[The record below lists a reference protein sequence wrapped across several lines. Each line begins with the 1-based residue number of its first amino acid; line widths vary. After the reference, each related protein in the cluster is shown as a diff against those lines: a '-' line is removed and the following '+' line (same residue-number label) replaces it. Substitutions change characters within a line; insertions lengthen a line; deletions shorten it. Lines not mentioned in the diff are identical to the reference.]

1 MAEQLRDKVASG
13 VAWSVA
19 EKVGS
24 MLLQVAVS
32 VIVARLLMPEDFGVM
47 AIMTFFTVLALVVVD
62 SGFSQTLIRKTAPT
76 ADEYKSVFLFN
87 ITVSLVLY
95 AVLVAAAPAVAGFYG
110 LEVIARIAPVL
121 FLVLPLNALCVIQNT
136 IFTREFRFD
145 LLSKINFTASLVAG
159 IAAIGLAWAG
169 LGVWALVG
177 QRIGIM
183 ATRAVLL
190 WSRGRW
196 RADGKFVSGELRAM
210 APFSIRLMLTDIISA
225 VYNNIA
231 QMFIGKMYTASTLGY
246 FNQAQKLKELP
257 VASAMQSVQSVTYP
271 ALANIR
277 GDKEK
282 FAESYRK
289 VLMITAFVM
298 FPVMVGMIAVAGDMF
313 ALLLGERWLPT
324 VPYFRVLAL
333 CGVFYPLAMIAY
345 NVLKVGSD
353 GAIIIRLE
361 IVKKMIMTVIL
372 ALTIPRSAM
381 AVAWGLVAM
390 TAVEACVNIA
400 ASLRFARVGVW
411 KLVRTLAPIALSTAA
426 MYAAV
431 SAVNSVLA
439 EWSVI
444 GRFCIAVGTG
454 AVLYAVVAWL
464 SKMEAVGELRE
475 MVARFGKFSNF
486 V

>member
-24 MLLQVAVS
+24 MLLQMAVS
-32 VIVARLLMPEDFGVM
+32 IIVARLLMPEDFGVM
-47 AIMTFFTVLALVVVD
+47 AIMTFFTALALVVVD

-76 ADEYKSVFLFN
+76 ADEYKSVFFFN
-87 ITVSLVLY
+87 ITISLVLY
-95 AVLVAAAPAVAGFYG
+95 AVLVAVAPAVARYYG
-110 LEVIARIAPVL
+110 LGIISRIAPVL

-177 QRIGIM
+177 QRIGVM

-190 WSRGRW
+190 WSRGKW

-210 APFSIRLMLTDIISA
+210 APFSLRLMLTDIISA

-231 QMFIGKMYTASTLGY
+231 QMFIGKMYSASVLGY

-271 ALANIR
+271 ALAKIKE
-277 GDKEK
+277 DKAK

-289 VLMITAFVM
+289 VLMLTAFAM
-298 FPVMVGMIAVAGDMF
+298 FPMMVGMIAVAEDMF

-345 NVLKVGSD
+345 NVLKAGSD
-353 GAIIIRLE
+353 GTVIIRLE
-361 IVKKMIMTVIL
+361 VAKKVIMTAIL
-372 ALTIPRSAM
+372 ALTIPHSAI

-390 TAVEACVNIA
+390 TAIEATVNMV
-400 ASLRFARVGVW
+400 ASLRFAHIDAW
-411 KLVRTLAPIALSTAA
+411 KLLRTLAPVALLTAV
-426 MYAAV
+426 MYGAV
-431 SAVNSVLA
+431 VGLNRMMVDWTL
-439 EWSVI
+439 
-444 GRFCIAVGTG
+444 GCRFCASVCGG
-454 AVLYAVVAWL
+454 AGLYAGVAWL
-464 SKMEAVGELRE
+464 LRLEAVEELRE
-475 MVARFGKFSNF
+475 TVARFGK
-486 V
+486 

>member
-24 MLLQVAVS
+24 MLLQMAVS
-32 VIVARLLMPEDFGVM
+32 IIVARLLMPEDFGVM
-47 AIMTFFTVLALVVVD
+47 AIMTFFTALALVVVD

-76 ADEYKSVFLFN
+76 ADDYKSVFFFN
-87 ITVSLVLY
+87 ITISLVLY
-95 AVLVAAAPAVAGFYG
+95 AVLVAVAPAVARYYG
-110 LEVIARIAPVL
+110 LGIISRIAPVL

-177 QRIGIM
+177 QRIGVM

-190 WSRGRW
+190 WSRGKW
-196 RADGKFVSGELRAM
+196 RADGRFVSGELRAM
-210 APFSIRLMLTDIISA
+210 APFSLRLMLTDIISA

-231 QMFIGKMYTASTLGY
+231 QMFIGKMYSASVLGY

-271 ALANIR
+271 ALAKIKE
-277 GDKEK
+277 DKAK

-289 VLMITAFVM
+289 VLMLTAFVM
-298 FPVMVGMIAVAGDMF
+298 FPVMVGMIAVAEDMF

-345 NVLKVGSD
+345 NVLKAGSN
-353 GAIIIRLE
+353 GTVIIRLE
-361 IVKKMIMTVIL
+361 IAKKVIMTAIL
-372 ALTIPRSAM
+372 ALTIPHSAI

-390 TAVEACVNIA
+390 TAVEAFVNIV
-400 ASLRFARVGVW
+400 ASLRFAQVGV
-411 KLVRTLAPIALSTAA
+411 LALARTLVPVALLTAV

-439 EWSVI
+439 DWSI
-444 GRFCIAVGTG
+444 AGRFFVAVGTG
-454 AVLYAVVAWL
+454 VASYILVAL
-464 SKMEAVGELRE
+464 SAKMEAVGELKE
-475 MVARFGKFSNF
+475 IAGRFTKR
-486 V
+486 

>member
-24 MLLQVAVS
+24 MLLQMAVS
-32 VIVARLLMPEDFGVM
+32 IIVARLLMPEDFGVM
-47 AIMTFFTVLALVVVD
+47 AIMTFFTALALVVVD

-76 ADEYKSVFLFN
+76 ADEYKSVFFFN
-87 ITVSLVLY
+87 ITISLVLY
-95 AVLVAAAPAVAGFYG
+95 AVLLAVAPAVARYYG
-110 LEVIARIAPVL
+110 LGIISRIAPVL

-169 LGVWALVG
+169 VGVWALVG
-177 QRIGIM
+177 QRIGVM

-190 WSRGRW
+190 WSRGKW
-196 RADGKFVSGELRAM
+196 RADGRFVSGELRAM
-210 APFSIRLMLTDIISA
+210 APFSLRLMLTDIISA

-231 QMFIGKMYTASTLGY
+231 QMFIGKMYSASVLGY

-271 ALANIR
+271 ALAKIKE
-277 GDKEK
+277 DKAK

-289 VLMITAFVM
+289 VLMLTAFAM
-298 FPVMVGMIAVAGDMF
+298 FPMMVGMIAVAEDMF

-345 NVLKVGSD
+345 NVLKAGSD
-353 GAIIIRLE
+353 GAVIIRLE
-361 IVKKMIMTVIL
+361 VAKKVIMTAIL
-372 ALTIPRSAM
+372 ALTIPHSAI

-390 TAVEACVNIA
+390 TAVEAFVNIA
-400 ASLRFARVGVW
+400 ASLRFAQVGV
-411 KLVRTLAPIALSTAA
+411 LALARTLVPVALLTAV
-426 MYAAV
+426 MYVAV

-439 EWSVI
+439 DWSI
-444 GRFCIAVGTG
+444 AWRFFVAVGTG
-454 AVLYAVVAWL
+454 VASYILVAL
-464 SKMEAVGELRE
+464 SAKMEVVGELKE
-475 MVARFGKFSNF
+475 IAGRFTKR
-486 V
+486 

>member
-1 MAEQLRDKVASG
+1 
-13 VAWSVA
+13 
-19 EKVGS
+19 
-24 MLLQVAVS
+24 MLLQMAVS
-32 VIVARLLMPEDFGVM
+32 IIVARLLMPEDFGVM
-47 AIMTFFTVLALVVVD
+47 AIMTFFTALALVVVD

-76 ADEYKSVFLFN
+76 ADDYKSVFFFN
-87 ITVSLVLY
+87 ITISLVLY
-95 AVLVAAAPAVAGFYG
+95 AVLVAVAPAVARYYG
-110 LEVIARIAPVL
+110 LGIISRIAPVL

-177 QRIGIM
+177 QRIGVM

-190 WSRGRW
+190 WSRGKW
-196 RADGKFVSGELRAM
+196 RADGRFVSGELRAM
-210 APFSIRLMLTDIISA
+210 APFSLRLMLTDIISA

-231 QMFIGKMYTASTLGY
+231 QMFIGKMYSASVLGY

-271 ALANIR
+271 ALAKIKE
-277 GDKEK
+277 DKAK

-289 VLMITAFVM
+289 VLMLTAFVM
-298 FPVMVGMIAVAGDMF
+298 FPVMVGMIAVAEDMF

-345 NVLKVGSD
+345 NVLKAGSN
-353 GAIIIRLE
+353 GTVIIRLE
-361 IVKKMIMTVIL
+361 IAKKVIMTAIL
-372 ALTIPRSAM
+372 ALTIPHSAI

-390 TAVEACVNIA
+390 TAVEAFVNIV
-400 ASLRFARVGVW
+400 ASLRFAQVGV
-411 KLVRTLAPIALSTAA
+411 LALARTLVPVALLTAV

-439 EWSVI
+439 DWSI
-444 GRFCIAVGTG
+444 AGRFFVAVGTG
-454 AVLYAVVAWL
+454 VASYILVAL
-464 SKMEAVGELRE
+464 SAKMEAVGELKE
-475 MVARFGKFSNF
+475 IAGRFTKR
-486 V
+486 

>member
-24 MLLQVAVS
+24 MLLQMAVS

-47 AIMTFFTVLALVVVD
+47 AIMTFFTALALVVVD

-87 ITVSLVLY
+87 ITISLVLY
-95 AVLVAAAPAVAGFYG
+95 AVLVAAAPAVAEFYG
-110 LEVIARIAPVL
+110 LEVIAKIAPVL

-145 LLSKINFTASLVAG
+145 LLSKINFTASLAAG
-159 IAAIGLAWAG
+159 IVAIGLACSG

-177 QRIGIM
+177 QRIGVM

-190 WSRGRW
+190 WSRGKW
-196 RADGKFVSGELRAM
+196 RADGRFVSGELRAM
-210 APFSIRLMLTDIISA
+210 APFSLRLMLTDIISA

-231 QMFIGKMYTASTLGY
+231 QMFIGKMYSASVLGY

-271 ALANIR
+271 ALAKI
-277 GDKEK
+277 KEEKAK

-289 VLMITAFVM
+289 VLMLTAFVM
-298 FPVMVGMIAVAGDMF
+298 FPVMVGMIAVAEDMF

-353 GAIIIRLE
+353 GAVIIRLE
-361 IVKKMIMTVIL
+361 IVKKVIMTAIL
-372 ALTIPRSAM
+372 ALTIPQSAL
-381 AVAWGLVAM
+381 AVAWGLVTM
-390 TAVEACVNIA
+390 TAIEATVNMV
-400 ASLRFARVGVW
+400 ASLRFAHIDAW
-411 KLVRTLAPIALSTAA
+411 KLVRTLAPVALLTAV
-426 MYAAV
+426 MYGAV
-431 SAVNSVLA
+431 VGLNRMTVDCTL
-439 EWSVI
+439 
-444 GRFCIAVGTG
+444 GCRFCASVCGG
-454 AVLYAVVAWL
+454 AGLYAGLAWL
-464 SKMEAVGELRE
+464 LRMEAVEELRE
-475 MVARFGKFSNF
+475 TVVRFGK
-486 V
+486 

>member
-24 MLLQVAVS
+24 MLLQMAVS
-32 VIVARLLMPEDFGVM
+32 IIVARLLMPEDFGVM
-47 AIMTFFTVLALVVVD
+47 AIMTFFTALALVVVD

-76 ADEYKSVFLFN
+76 ADDYKSVFLFN
-87 ITVSLVLY
+87 ITISLVLY
-95 AVLVAAAPAVAGFYG
+95 AVLVVAAPTVARYYG
-110 LEVIARIAPVL
+110 LDIISRIAPVL

-159 IAAIGLAWAG
+159 VAAIGLAWAG

-177 QRIGIM
+177 QRIGVM

-190 WSRGRW
+190 WSRGKW
-196 RADGKFVSGELRAM
+196 RASGRFSSGELRAM
-210 APFSIRLMLTDIISA
+210 APFSLRLMLTDIISA

-231 QMFIGKMYTASTLGY
+231 QMFIGKMYSASVLGY

-271 ALANIR
+271 ALAKIKE
-277 GDKEK
+277 DKAK

-289 VLMITAFVM
+289 VLMLTAFAM
-298 FPVMVGMIAVAGDMF
+298 FPVMVGMIAVAEDMF

-345 NVLKVGSD
+345 NVLKAGSD
-353 GAIIIRLE
+353 GAVIIRLE
-361 IVKKMIMTVIL
+361 IAKKVIMTAIL
-372 ALTIPRSAM
+372 ALTIPHSAI

-390 TAVEACVNIA
+390 TAVEAVVNIA
-400 ASLRFARVGVW
+400 ASLRFAQVGVW
-411 KLVRTLAPIALSTAA
+411 ALVRTLVPVALLTAV
-426 MYAAV
+426 MYVAV

-439 EWSVI
+439 DWSI
-444 GRFCIAVGTG
+444 AGRFFVAVGTG
-454 AVLYAVVAWL
+454 AASYILVAL
-464 SKMEAVGELRE
+464 SAKMEAVGELKE
-475 MVARFGKFSNF
+475 IAGRFTKR
-486 V
+486 